1 MRETQQTGVFQ
12 QPVREY
18 FRSGVKT
25 DGVKKKA
32 GPITPVPGGEGPITI
47 AMLMM
52 NTATA
57 AKPAAGIRSYG
68 E

>member
-1 MRETQQTGVFQ
+1 MRETQQMGVFQ

-18 FRSGVKT
+18 FRSGVET
-25 DGVKKKA
+25 DGVKEKA
-32 GPITPVPGGEGPITI
+32 GLITPVPGRVAPITI

-52 NTATA
+52 NTAKA

-68 E
+68 G